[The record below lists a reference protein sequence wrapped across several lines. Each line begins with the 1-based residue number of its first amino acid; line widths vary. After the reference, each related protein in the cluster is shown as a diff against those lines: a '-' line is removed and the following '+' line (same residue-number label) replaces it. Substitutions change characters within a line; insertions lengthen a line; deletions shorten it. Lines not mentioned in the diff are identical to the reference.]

1 MLSRAAFVIGMTTT
15 AAALSPDLAP
25 AYARALGQASGID
38 GAVAITSGSEVHVAV
53 TRSLPDVEANKK
65 RRQTLRYRLDD
76 GSLRRAGELA
86 DDPESVVGRCRAAS
100 GKLAVFSKT
109 DEGSVVEIYEEDVL
123 VQRIALDKKKVGKL
137 LIGDAM
143 VGGASWS
150 ADEALLAFVADAP
163 APEQKAAFDG
173 QFRFREELG
182 EKYVPRR
189 RRSLRWDPLMRRWR
203 RGVSRAS
210 PLVILHRRDAASTPS
225 PRRRIDAIAATSRHQ
240 RRSASPHLA
249 STSSIYWKTRWKSS
263 SPRRTG
269 STRASRPSRRS
280 GRGSWPRSCG
290 VHNTESWG

>member
-1 MLSRAAFVIGMTTT
+1 MRSRAALLLKLMTTT

-65 RRQTLRYRLDD
+65 RRQTLRYRLDKD
-76 GSLRRAGELA
+76 SSLRRAGELA

-109 DEGSVVEIYEEDVL
+109 DDGSIVEIYEEDVL

-150 ADEALLAFVADAP
+150 ADESLLAFVADVP
-163 APEQKAAFDG
+163 LPDQKEAFDG

-182 EKYVPRR
+182 EKYVPQRR
-189 RRSLRWDPLMRRWR
+189 QGAFELGRVDGVEASRERLRW
-203 RGVSRAS
+203 
-210 PLVILHRRDAASTPS
+210 
-225 PRRRIDAIAATSRHQ
+225 
-240 RRSASPHLA
+240 
-249 STSSIYWKTRWKSS
+249 
-263 SPRRTG
+263 
-269 STRASRPSRRS
+269 
-280 GRGSWPRSCG
+280 
-290 VHNTESWG
+290 

>member
-1 MLSRAAFVIGMTTT
+1 MRSRAAFLLKLMTTT
-15 AAALSPDLAP
+15 ATALAPDLAP
-25 AYARALGQASGID
+25 AYARALGQSSGID

-86 DDPESVVGRCRAAS
+86 DDPETVVGRCRAAS

-123 VQRIALDKKKVGKL
+123 VQRIQLDKKKVGKL
-137 LIGDAM
+137 LVGDAM
-143 VGGASWS
+143 VGGMSWS

-189 RRSLRWDPLMRRWR
+189 RWGPFELGRVD
-203 RGVSRAS
+203 GVE
-210 PLVILHRRDAASTPS
+210 
-225 PRRRIDAIAATSRHQ
+225 
-240 RRSASPHLA
+240 
-249 STSSIYWKTRWKSS
+249 
-263 SPRRTG
+263 
-269 STRASRPSRRS
+269 ASRTRLRR
-280 GRGSWPRSCG
+280 
-290 VHNTESWG
+290 

>member
-1 MLSRAAFVIGMTTT
+1 MPSRAALLIGMTTA

-53 TRSLPDVEANKK
+53 TRSLPDVDANKK

-86 DDPESVVGRCRAAS
+86 DDPENVVGRCRAQS

-109 DEGSVVEIYEEDVL
+109 DDGSVVEIYEEDVL

-137 LIGDAM
+137 LVGDAM

-182 EKYVPRR
+182 EQYVPRR
-189 RRSLRWDPLMRRWR
+189 RRSLRWIHRCVD
-203 RGVSRAS
+203 GVE
-210 PLVILHRRDAASTPS
+210 
-225 PRRRIDAIAATSRHQ
+225 
-240 RRSASPHLA
+240 
-249 STSSIYWKTRWKSS
+249 
-263 SPRRTG
+263 
-269 STRASRPSRRS
+269 ASR
-280 GRGSWPRSCG
+280 GRLRW
-290 VHNTESWG
+290 

>member
-1 MLSRAAFVIGMTTT
+1 MPSRAALLIGMTTA

-38 GAVAITSGSEVHVAV
+38 GAVAITSGSDVHVAV

-86 DDPESVVGRCRAAS
+86 DDPETVVGRGRAAS

-109 DEGSVVEIYEEDVL
+109 DDGSVVEIYEEDVL
-123 VQRIALDKKKVGKL
+123 VQRIQLDKKKVGKL
-137 LIGDAM
+137 LVGDAM
-143 VGGASWS
+143 VGGMSWS

-163 APEQKAAFDG
+163 APDQKEAFDG

-189 RRSLRWDPLMRRWR
+189 RRGAFEL
-203 RGVSRAS
+203 G
-210 PLVILHRRDAASTPS
+210 
-225 PRRRIDAIAATSRHQ
+225 RID
-240 RRSASPHLA
+240 
-249 STSSIYWKTRWKSS
+249 
-263 SPRRTG
+263 G
-269 STRASRPSRRS
+269 VEASRTRLRR
-280 GRGSWPRSCG
+280 
-290 VHNTESWG
+290 

>member
-25 AYARALGQASGID
+25 AYARALGQSSGID

-65 RRQTLRYRLDD
+65 RRQTLRYRLDKD
-76 GSLRRAGELA
+76 SSLRRAGELA
-86 DDPESVVGRCRAAS
+86 DDPESFVGRCRAAS

-123 VQRIALDKKKVGKL
+123 VQRIQLDKKKVGKL

-189 RRSLRWDPLMRRWR
+189 RRGAFELGRVD
-203 RGVSRAS
+203 GVEASRTRV
-210 PLVILHRRDAASTPS
+210 LLTASTPS
-225 PRRRIDAIAATSRHQ
+225 HASASRRPASALICPRTRWTSR
-240 RRSASPHLA
+240 A
-249 STSSIYWKTRWKSS
+249 
-263 SPRRTG
+263 PRRTG
-269 STRASRPSRRS
+269 LRGPAGPAGSAAAAGH
-280 GRGSWPRSCG
+280 GRGPRYGCTKSVVG
-290 VHNTESWG
+290 

>member
-1 MLSRAAFVIGMTTT
+1 MLSRALLLKLMTTT

-65 RRQTLRYRLDD
+65 RRQTLRYRLDTD
-76 GSLRRAGELA
+76 SSLRRAGELA
-86 DDPESVVGRCRAAS
+86 DDPETVIGRCRAAS

-109 DEGSVVEIYEEDVL
+109 DDGSVVEIYEEDVL

-150 ADEALLAFVADAP
+150 ADESLLAFVADVP
-163 APEQKAAFDG
+163 LPDQKEAFDG

-189 RRSLRWDPLMRRWR
+189 RRGAFEL
-203 RGVSRAS
+203 G
-210 PLVILHRRDAASTPS
+210 
-225 PRRRIDAIAATSRHQ
+225 RID
-240 RRSASPHLA
+240 
-249 STSSIYWKTRWKSS
+249 
-263 SPRRTG
+263 G
-269 STRASRPSRRS
+269 VEASRGRLRR
-280 GRGSWPRSCG
+280 
-290 VHNTESWG
+290 

>member
-1 MLSRAAFVIGMTTT
+1 MPSRAALLIGMTTA

-53 TRSLPDVEANKK
+53 TRSLPDVDANKK

-86 DDPESVVGRCRAAS
+86 DDPENVVGRCRAQS

-109 DEGSVVEIYEEDVL
+109 DDGSVVEIYEEDVL

-137 LIGDAM
+137 LVGDAM

-163 APEQKAAFDG
+163 APEQKEAFDG

-189 RRSLRWDPLMRRWR
+189 RQGAFELGRVDGVEASRGRLRWR
-203 RGVSRAS
+203 S
-210 PLVILHRRDAASTPS
+210 H
-225 PRRRIDAIAATSRHQ
+225 IDAIA
-240 RRSASPHLA
+240 RRSESRRPA
-249 STSSIYWKTRWKSS
+249 STSLIYSRILWKSS

-290 VHNTESWG
+290 RRSTGSWG